1 MFPSLP
7 WLMYFPT
14 SLRRTEI
21 LNWTVGIF
29 RLPVQTWDCIHFLT
43 HRDPL
48 ITVRSSQPV
57 STAATVVAGEIP
69 ITLASAVEES
79 QRPPL
84 SVITSS
90 IRVLGTV
97 APVVCSD
104 GHALPSPRAGTTLI
118 PRHPWKRRAALAA
131 QQPLGAHALPGE
143 LRQRLGGTQGHQQE
157 TQSPHAAIHREGRW
171 KKGTGISDTQSRER
185 VETLYVLRI
194 VLHPS
199 FFLNHLSCSGM

>member
-7 WLMYFPT
+7 RLMSFPT
-14 SLRRTEI
+14 SLRAHWD
-21 LNWTVGIF
+21 LKLDSGNFFFLG
-29 RLPVQTWDCIHFLT
+29 LPAPTWDSIHFLT

-57 STAATVVAGEIP
+57 STAAAVVASEIP
-69 ITLASAVEES
+69 ITLAAAVEES

-84 SVITSS
+84 SVVTSS

-104 GHALPSPRAGTTLI
+104 GHALAPPRAGATLV
-118 PRHPWKRRAALAA
+118 PRRPRKRRAALAA
-131 QQPLGAHALPGE
+131 QQPLGAHTLPGE
-143 LRQRLGGTQGHQQE
+143 LGQRLGGTQGHQQE

-171 KKGTGISDTQSRER
+171 KKGDAE
-185 VETLYVLRI
+185 
-194 VLHPS
+194 
-199 FFLNHLSCSGM
+199 